1 MNLDVYLGGQ
11 HIGHTVPRSRGKKF
25 AIEYSEAVR
34 STVPD
39 ESILLSCS
47 LPTPGPSGPGNAR
60 AFLEGLLPE
69 GQSLEVMAARIRG
82 VRLDS
87 DGSPAEPQDVLSL
100 LAVFGRECAGAVVL
114 VPEGEPAPGPGGYRE
129 LTTPEIA
136 NLIAGLPANPL
147 GTDLAGGVRMS
158 LAGNQ
163 PKLLLA
169 RMGNTWYQPVDG
181 AATTHIIKPTDA
193 WPLSADNEAIVMG
206 IARQV
211 GLAKSDTW
219 VEDFGGI
226 RAFVAERFDRTVD
239 PKTNAVTRRHQE
251 DMCQAI
257 GLRPR
262 DKYLIGRPSQRMAAL
277 LRSVPTAPGTDARA
291 LFVQTAFRAI
301 AGDEDG
307 HGKNV
312 GLIIEDGQVALS
324 PLYDSLST
332 VAYPVLSGRLAAPIG
347 RQTNLAAI
355 DIDALVEEGRA
366 CGIGEQE
373 SRGTALELADR
384 MKAAAAQLSSD
395 GVDARALESITGIV
409 AERATHLLNG
419 EPMGLP
425 PSGITLSAPGGPG
438 ARTNGAATTM
448 DAVTRSRR

>member
-1 MNLDVYLGGQ
+1 MNLDVYLGGR
-11 HIGHTVPRSRGKKF
+11 HIGHTAPRSRGKKF

-47 LPTPGPSGPGNAR
+47 LPTPGPSGPGSAR

-69 GQSLEVMAARIRG
+69 GQSLEVMAARVRG

-129 LTTPEIA
+129 LTTPQVA

-169 RMGNTWYQPVDG
+169 RRGNTWCRPVDG
-181 AATTHIIKPTDA
+181 AAATHIIKPTDA

-211 GLAKSDTW
+211 GLTESDTW

-239 PKTNAVTRRHQE
+239 HTTNAVTRRHQE

-291 LFVQTAFRAI
+291 LFVRTAFRAI

-373 SRGTALELADR
+373 SRVIALDLADR
-384 MKAAAAQLSSD
+384 VSAAAAQLSGD
-395 GVDARALESITGIV
+395 GVDAGAFESITGIV
-409 AERATHLLNG
+409 AKRATRLLNG
-419 EPMGLP
+419 QPMGLP
-425 PSGITLSAPGGPG
+425 PAGMMLSALGGPG
-438 ARTNGAATTM
+438 AGASGAAPTM
-448 DAVTRSRR
+448 DAVTRSPR